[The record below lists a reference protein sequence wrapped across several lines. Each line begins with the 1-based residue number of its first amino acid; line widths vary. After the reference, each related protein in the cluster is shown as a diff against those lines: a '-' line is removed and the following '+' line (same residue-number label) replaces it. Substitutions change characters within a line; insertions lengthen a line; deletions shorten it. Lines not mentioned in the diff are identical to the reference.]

1 MLPEIVNRRSIR
13 AYLPQPVSRKA
24 IETVLQAGALAPS
37 AKNRQPWRFTVA
49 LAKKKAEALAA
60 MAQGLEEERRRP
72 LLPESARHLGG
83 AVQTLAIMKQAP
95 VVIFV
100 TNPLGQDPRQTLNTD
115 ERVTEL
121 CNAQSVGAAMEN
133 MSLAAQ
139 EAGLGSLWICDTY
152 FAYREL
158 MDWLDSPG
166 ELLCAL
172 ALGYP
177 GESPAPRPRREL
189 SQLVEWRTGEQ
200 PSSLPGASKGYL

>member
-1 MLPEIVNRRSIR
+1 MLSEIVNRRSIR
-13 AYLPQPVSRKA
+13 AYLPQPVSRKD

-121 CNAQSVGAAMEN
+121 CNAQSLGACLEN
-133 MSLAAQ
+133 MALQATAL
-139 EAGLGSLWICDTY
+139 GLGSLWICNTY
-152 FAYREL
+152 FAYDAL
-158 MDWLDSPG
+158 NAWLGGQSV
-166 ELLCAL
+166 LAAAM
-172 ALGYP
+172 ALGYAAGNP
-177 GESPAPRPRREL
+177 PPRPRKPLGEL
-189 SQLVEWRTGEQ
+189 AEWRM
-200 PSSLPGASKGYL
+200 

>member
-1 MLPEIVNRRSIR
+1 MAEGR
-13 AYLPQPVSRKA
+13 AKA
-24 IETVLQAGALAPS
+24 QS
-37 AKNRQPWRFTVA
+37 
-49 LAKKKAEALAA
+49 LAA
-60 MAQGLEEERRRP
+60 MERGLEREKKQP
-72 LLPESARHLGG
+72 LLPQSAQHLEAARH
-83 AVQTLAIMKQAP
+83 TLRIMEQAP

-100 TNPLGQDPRQTLNTD
+100 VNPLGIGMNRSLTVE
-115 ERVTEL
+115 ERVYEL
-121 CNAQSVGAAMEN
+121 CNAQSIGAALEN
-133 MSLAAQ
+133 MSLTAFDL
-139 EAGLGSLWICDTY
+139 GLGSLWICDTY

>member
-13 AYLPQPVSRKA
+13 AYLPQPVSRKD

-121 CNAQSVGAAMEN
+121 CNAQSLGACLEN
-133 MSLAAQ
+133 MTLQATAL
-139 EAGLGSLWICDTY
+139 GLGSLWICNTY
-152 FAYREL
+152 FAYDALQEWIGR
-158 MDWLDSPG
+158 PG
-166 ELLCAL
+166 AL
-172 ALGYP
+172 AAAMALGYAAGNP
-177 GESPAPRPRREL
+177 PPRPRKPLEEL
-189 SQLVEWRTGEQ
+189 AEWRE
-200 PSSLPGASKGYL
+200 

>member
-1 MLPEIVNRRSIR
+1 MLSEIVNRRSIR
-13 AYLPQPVSRKA
+13 AYLPQPVSRKD

-83 AVQTLAIMKQAP
+83 AVQTLTIMKQAP

-100 TNPLGQDPRQTLNTD
+100 TNPLGQDPRQTLNTN

-121 CNAQSVGAAMEN
+121 CNAQSLGACLEN
-133 MSLAAQ
+133 MALQATAL
-139 EAGLGSLWICDTY
+139 GLGSLWICDTY
-152 FAYREL
+152 FAYDALRE
-158 MDWLDSPG
+158 WIGGPG
-166 ELLCAL
+166 AL
-172 ALGYP
+172 AAAMALGYAAGTGP
-177 GESPAPRPRREL
+177 PRPR
-189 SQLVEWRTGEQ
+189 
-200 PSSLPGASKGYL
+200 K

>member
-1 MLPEIVNRRSIR
+1 MLSEIVNRRSIR
-13 AYLPQPVSRKA
+13 AYLPQPVSRKS

-121 CNAQSVGAAMEN
+121 CNAQSLGACLEN
-133 MSLAAQ
+133 MALQATAL
-139 EAGLGSLWICDTY
+139 GLGSLWICNTY
-152 FAYREL
+152 FAYDALQE
-158 MDWLDSPG
+158 WIGGPG
-166 ELLCAL
+166 AL
-172 ALGYP
+172 AAAMALGYAAGNP
-177 GESPAPRPRREL
+177 PPRPRKPLEEL
-189 SQLVEWRTGEQ
+189 AEWRE
-200 PSSLPGASKGYL
+200 

>member
-1 MLPEIVNRRSIR
+1 MLSEIVNRRSIR

-121 CNAQSVGAAMEN
+121 CNAQSLGACLEN
-133 MSLAAQ
+133 MALQATAL
-139 EAGLGSLWICDTY
+139 GLGSLWICDTY
-152 FAYREL
+152 FAYDAL
-158 MDWLDSPG
+158 NAWLGGQSV
-166 ELLCAL
+166 LAAAM
-172 ALGYP
+172 ALGYAAGNP
-177 GESPAPRPRREL
+177 PPRPRKPLGEL
-189 SQLVEWRTGEQ
+189 AEWRM
-200 PSSLPGASKGYL
+200 

>member
-1 MLPEIVNRRSIR
+1 MLSEIVNRRSIR
-13 AYLPQPVSRKA
+13 AYLPQPVSKA
-24 IETVLQAGALAPS
+24 DIETVLQAGALAPS

-121 CNAQSVGAAMEN
+121 CNAQSLGACLEN
-133 MSLAAQ
+133 MALQATAL
-139 EAGLGSLWICDTY
+139 GLGSLWICNTY
-152 FAYREL
+152 FAYDALQE
-158 MDWLDSPG
+158 WIGGPG
-166 ELLCAL
+166 AL
-172 ALGYP
+172 AAAMALGYAAGNP
-177 GESPAPRPRREL
+177 PPRPRKPLEEL
-189 SQLVEWRTGEQ
+189 AEWRE
-200 PSSLPGASKGYL
+200 